1 MKDLQRAVYLAVK
14 DSDFRRRLIDDPK
27 GAIES
32 IGLRLGDDELEAIIE
47 LRKIFSIP
55 PLKLASFLASIG
67 KAGWIP

>member
-1 MKDLQRAVYLAVK
+1 MKDLQKAVYLAVK

-47 LRKIFSIP
+47 LRKIFGFSAGALVTTI
-55 PLKLASFLASIG
+55 LASNPNWKWL
-67 KAGWIP
+67 